1 MSEQANTGGATVLGE
16 GYWLGESEGFS
27 VRDTRRRLGIVERLV
42 RDDDG
47 EVSALVV
54 LGGVL
59 GFRRLTVARDAVGEV
74 VPGERLVRVVPAA
87 EAAPVAAGR
96 AGGLRRLSVHLRP
109 RPEA

>member
-27 VRDTRRRLGIVERLV
+27 VRDPDRRLGIVERLV

-59 GFRRLTVARDAVGEV
+59 GFRRVTVARDAIDEV
-74 VPGERLVRVVPAA
+74 VPGERLVRVGHVAKAAPAA
-87 EAAPVAAGR
+87 SSR
-96 AGGLRRLSVHLRP
+96 AGGLRRLTVHLRS
-109 RPEA
+109 